1 MVTGRVQ
8 ITVDQAGQKIL
19 RRHATWWRRRGMLY
33 GEVEQAPLGDL
44 WLPLA
49 DGTLA
54 QQDVD
59 LVPAM
64 LDVERLAGERLL
76 AGPLEFHGDLVRNN
90 MPYARVPW
98 VEAILGCPVRATIQ
112 GGSMRSHPFIS
123 DWEQW
128 RALGPR
134 MDEDWLAL
142 LLALDERLTA
152 RSGGRFAVTQ
162 TLMRGPSD
170 LAEAVLGPEMT
181 CLSIYDHPE
190 ELGRFLE
197 QVTDVFIHVLQAQA
211 GRVAPVMG
219 GSVNMFGIWAPGTM
233 VRTQCDASAF
243 LSAGQYE
250 RWFLPHDVRI
260 SKAADYAVI
269 HLHSGCLHVVDPL
282 LAVERPQA
290 IQVSLDPE
298 PSGPPV
304 LSLIPVFRKVLASKP
319 LIVDGVMTPEQVQA
333 LREQLP
339 HDGLC
344 IVVRKETL
352 SQDAWRPR

>member
-1 MVTGRVQ
+1 MGQARMS
-8 ITVDQAGQKIL
+8 ITVNADGEKTL
-19 RRHATWWRRRGMLY
+19 RRHAEWWQRRGMLY
-33 GEVEQAPLGDL
+33 GETQQAPLGDL

-59 LVPAM
+59 LIPHM
-64 LDVERLAGERLL
+64 LDADRLAGERH
-76 AGPLEFHGDLVRNN
+76 APGPLEFHGDLVACN

-98 VEAILGCPVRATIQ
+98 VEAILGCPIRATIQ

-123 DWEQW
+123 DWAQW
-128 RALGPR
+128 RERGGRLEG
-134 MDEDWLAL
+134 DWLDL
-142 LLALDERLTA
+142 LLCLVVELAA

-181 CLSIYDHPE
+181 CLSMYDSPG

-197 QVTDVFIHVLQAQA
+197 QVTEVFIQVWRAQSERLPSVA
-211 GRVAPVMG
+211 GG
-219 GSVNMFGIWAPGTM
+219 YVNMFGVWAPGTV

-243 LSAGQYE
+243 LSPKQYAQ
-250 RWFLPHDVRI
+250 WFLPHDVRI
-260 SKAADYAVI
+260 SQAADYAVI

-282 LAVERPQA
+282 LEVERPQA

-304 LSLIPVFRKVLASKP
+304 LSLIPVFRKMLAVKP
-319 LIVDGVMTPEQVQA
+319 LIVDGLMTPHEVTMLQ
-333 LREQLP
+333 EQLP

-344 IVVRKETL
+344 LVVRQETIAE
-352 SQDAWRPR
+352 DAWRPR

>member
-1 MVTGRVQ
+1 MDRERTS
-8 ITVDQAGQKIL
+8 ITVDRAGEEIL
-19 RRHATWWRRRGMLY
+19 RRHADWWQRRGMLY

-49 DGTLA
+49 DGTVA

-59 LVPAM
+59 LLPQM
-64 LDVERLAGERLL
+64 LDAERLAGERH
-76 AGPLEFHGDLVRNN
+76 APGPLEFHGDLVRCN

-98 VEAILGCPVRATIQ
+98 VEAILGCPIRATIQ

-123 DWEQW
+123 DWAQW
-128 RALGPR
+128 WARGGRLE
-134 MDEDWLAL
+134 EDWLQL
-142 LLALDERLTA
+142 LLTLATELTA
-152 RSGGRFAVTQ
+152 RSGGRLAVTQ

-181 CLSIYDHPE
+181 CLSMYDHPQQ
-190 ELGRFLE
+190 LGRFLE
-197 QVTDVFIHVLQAQA
+197 QVTDVFIQVWRAQSE
-211 GRVAPVMG
+211 RVPSIEG
-219 GSVNMFGIWAPGTM
+219 GYTNMFGVWSPGTA

-243 LSAGQYE
+243 LSPKQYAQ
-250 RWFLPHDVRI
+250 WFLPHDVRI
-260 SKAADYAVI
+260 SEAADYAVI

-282 LAVERPQA
+282 LDVERPQA

-304 LSLIPVFRKVLASKP
+304 LALIPIFRKVLAVKP
-319 LIVDGVMTPEQVQA
+319 LIVDGVMTRQEVSA
-333 LREQLP
+333 LQEQLP

-344 IVVRKETL
+344 LVVRQETIFE
-352 SQDAWRPR
+352 DAWRPR